1 MTTWWPGLPAECDTE
16 IIYDLE
22 EIKKWYSPYIHTVDS
37 LWCET
42 HKYLTS
48 TKLYSC
54 QHAHVQDSRMQQ
66 VELYCFHETAWKECE
81 ERIWNALRFCCIQ
94 MLNFVVFYI
103 GMIYW
108 ESTPM
113 ERIIILPAKEWRV
126 LLWASATL
134 QGAEMSY
141 VYGCARCLSGKHF
154 YCISNFMAAMNM

>member
-1 MTTWWPGLPAECDTE
+1 MTTWWPGLPGKCDSE

-81 ERIWNALRFCCIQ
+81 ERIWNALRFCCIR
-94 MLNFVVFYI
+94 MLNFIVFYI
-103 GMIYW
+103 GMICW
-108 ESTPM
+108 ESTPYGKDNNTSSQRM
-113 ERIIILPAKEWRV
+113 ESLIVGNCDSPGGRMQYTSISIPFMVFTSHV
-126 LLWASATL
+126 LHTRQST
-134 QGAEMSY
+134 
-141 VYGCARCLSGKHF
+141 F
-154 YCISNFMAAMNM
+154 N